1 MPKKNVSDIIN
12 MKKRKEKIVML
23 TCYDYSMA
31 KILSDSAVDILL
43 VGDSVGTV
51 KLGYKDTLSVTVD
64 DMVHHTKAVKNGA
77 CDNVMI
83 VSDMPY
89 MSYEKN
95 PEEAVFNAKK
105 LISAGADAVKV
116 EGGKEI
122 IASVKAVINN
132 GIAVIG
138 HLGLMPQ
145 SINKIGG
152 YKVQCRDEESVK
164 ILLEDALALQQAG
177 VFSIVL
183 ECIPEHAAQIVAEK
197 IDIPVIGIGA
207 GKYCDGQVLVSDDML
222 GIFSDFK
229 PKFVKQYANLAEI
242 INKAV
247 RNYSDEVKNGQF
259 PQESNTYK

>member
-31 KILSDSAVDILL
+31 KILSDSSVDILL

-64 DMVHHTKAVKNGA
+64 DIVHHTKAVKNGA
-77 CDNVMI
+77 CDNAMI

-95 PEEAVFNAKK
+95 SEEAVFNAKK

-122 IASVKAVINN
+122 IASVNAVINK

-145 SINKIGG
+145 SVNKIGG
-152 YKVQCRDEESVK
+152 YKVQCRDEESAK

-183 ECIPEHAAQIVAEK
+183 ECIPEHVAQIVAEK